1 MKSLRNGV
9 VEKVHRPVQ
18 SRTNARCFSTSLRVG
33 SRLASARAAPPS
45 SLGMT
50 EVERVK
56 EIGEEYPKGSLT
68 ANSE

>member
-33 SRLASARAAPPS
+33 SRASARAAPPS